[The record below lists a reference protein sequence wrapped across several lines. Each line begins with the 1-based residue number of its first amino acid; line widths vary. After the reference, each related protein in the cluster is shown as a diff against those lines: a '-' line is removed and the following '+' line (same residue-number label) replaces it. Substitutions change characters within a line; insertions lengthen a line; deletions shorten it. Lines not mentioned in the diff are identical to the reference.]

1 MQRNATM
8 ARLQNQPVADFH
20 GLRDF
25 YALVK
30 TLAYTYRHSPQQ
42 RSYCNRTVLWCFID
56 GQMGSDPEFRNSI
69 DVHFHSRC
77 YQSGGIVQHTSSK
90 LATAAV
96 IYGSLFWSPCNINEV
111 AELRSGLCQNL
122 PIQSISLT
130 ANGA

>member
-8 ARLQNQPVADFH
+8 SHLQNQPVADFH

-30 TLAYTYRHSPQQ
+30 TLAYPYRHSPQQ
-42 RSYCNRTVLWCFID
+42 RSYCNRTVLSCFID

-77 YQSGGIVQHTSSK
+77 YRSGGIVQHTSSK
-90 LATAAV
+90 LATEAIKSV
-96 IYGSLFWSPCNINEV
+96 LKPLRHKRGSRVEV
-111 AELRSGLCQNL
+111 RVMSEPAHPEH
-122 PIQSISLT
+122 LT
-130 ANGA
+130 HS